1 MVSLDKI
8 LVKMDRFQSHQI
20 VQVILRVKYGV
31 ATDEE
36 KRVFEDWIKAG
47 EEHQALYDKM
57 ASDESLKEYLK
68 LKLDYDQA
76 TDYGKLHAG
85 ILNSLNKRNR
95 QRRIKRYSLWA
106 GSAAAVLLVAGM
118 FLFKYME
125 PSRDVITRKPYV
137 AKMVSEPKVQD
148 KVILVLADGEK
159 VGMTKIRQDSM
170 RLGTA
175 IVMGQEDR
183 LVYDSDSEQ
192 KDSVVF
198 EESEINKIITTT
210 GGFYTLVLSDGTRVW
225 LNSESEL
232 EYPVLF
238 GKGKRVV
245 KLTGEA
251 FFEVTKD
258 ASRPFI
264 VETNDIRTRVLGTS
278 FNIKAYQ
285 NEPAIAT
292 TLFTGKV
299 EVALLTDTLRR
310 VVLVPGKQADL
321 NLQTNHLS
329 VGEVNL
335 EHVIAWK
342 EGMFMFNK
350 ENIEVVTRQIERWY
364 GVKFIYEAGCH
375 KYYTFN
381 GYLSKDESLKTI
393 LDALTFTGG
402 PKFKIDENVIY
413 VKD

>member
-1 MVSLDKI
+1 MDK
-8 LVKMDRFQSHQI
+8 FQSHQI
-20 VQVILRVKYGV
+20 VRVILKVRYGI

-36 KRVFEDWIKAG
+36 KQMFEDWIKAG

-68 LKLDYDQA
+68 LKSDYDQA
-76 TDYGKLHAG
+76 TDYGKLQAG

-95 QRRIKRYSLWA
+95 HQRIRRYSLWA
-106 GSAAAVLLVAGM
+106 GSVAAVLLVAGM
-118 FLFKYME
+118 AFFRYME
-125 PSRDVITRKPYV
+125 PSGNVMTRRPCV
-137 AKMVSEPKVQD
+137 AKVTSEPKIQD

-170 RLGTA
+170 RVGTA
-175 IVMGQEDR
+175 IVMGQEDK
-183 LVYDSDSEQ
+183 LVYDSDAEP

-198 EESEINKIITTT
+198 EEPEINKIITTT

-225 LNSESEL
+225 LKSESEL

-238 GKGKRVV
+238 GKGQRVV
-245 KLTGEA
+245 KLAGEA

-285 NEPAIAT
+285 NEPAITT

-299 EVALLTDTLRR
+299 EVALMADTLRR
-310 VVLVPGKQADL
+310 VVLAPGKQADL
-321 NLQTNHLS
+321 SLQTKCLS
-329 VGEVNL
+329 VADVNL

-364 GVKFIYEAGCH
+364 GVKFIYEINNR
-375 KYYTFN
+375 KRYTFN

-402 PKFKIDENVIY
+402 PKFIIDENVVY
-413 VKD
+413 VRD

>member
-1 MVSLDKI
+1 MSLDKI

-125 PSRDVITRKPYV
+125 PSRAVITRKPYV

-402 PKFKIDENVIY
+402 PKLKIDENVVY